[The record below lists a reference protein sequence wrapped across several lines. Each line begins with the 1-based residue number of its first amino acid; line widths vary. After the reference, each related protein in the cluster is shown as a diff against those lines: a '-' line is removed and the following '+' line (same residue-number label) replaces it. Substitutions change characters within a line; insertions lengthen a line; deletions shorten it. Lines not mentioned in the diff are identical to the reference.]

1 MTRKRIDIR
10 AILQDEALRR
20 ELMVETIIATQARE
34 GIETTREQA
43 EAAYDKIQLERMV
56 PIPHHR
62 P

>member
-1 MTRKRIDIR
+1 LTRKRIDIR
-10 AILQDEALRR
+10 AVLQDEALRR
-20 ELMVETIIATQARE
+20 ELMVETIIAIQARE
-34 GIETTREQA
+34 RIETTREQA